1 VLPKLITLNASRLL
15 PLWLLILFTS
25 KVMAVDPNKRLTQY
39 AHTAWRLQDGLFS
52 GAPHAITQTRDGYLW
67 IGTQNELLR
76 FDGVRLSKWDPPAGA
91 QLPPSR
97 IWTLLAS
104 RDGSLW
110 IGTDSG
116 LAHWNTGN

>member
-1 VLPKLITLNASRLL
+1 
-15 PLWLLILFTS
+15 
-25 KVMAVDPNKRLTQY
+25 MAVDPNKRITQY

-91 QLPPSR
+91 NYLRPESGRFWALVTGVCGSEPIPGSR
-97 IWTLLAS
+97 T
-104 RDGSLW
+104 
-110 IGTDSG
+110 GT
-116 LAHWNTGN
+116 TGN